1 MALGGTGTGLGYAGI
16 NNGGA
21 VALNLAYI
29 YSSTGASIVAGMVFW
44 PGSPPNP
51 PSYLP
56 TLPVDLTSGH
66 PILVTL
72 AYNGDGRRLTETLTD
87 QTTLQRFSTTFTG
100 INFEGLLGGQS
111 GFVGFTGSTGDGNSV
126 QTISNFQFTDPALAN
141 IPYANP
147 ITVAAAGE
155 LNLSSPISASAAVS
169 SVTLNAGAVLSITRS
184 GAVNPNAAYQIT
196 AGSVALAGNSAT
208 VNVTNNGSGLGSFA
222 VASLSGNGTLVKTGA
237 GALVLTAANP
247 FSGPI
252 VVDAG
257 ALVAADGAKD
267 ASGSATG
274 SGPVT
279 LNGGVLASDPGVGG
293 TVGGSVVSGSGA
305 NAIAPGGIGAANTLT
320 IDGSLTINSLST
332 LDFDLSGASASLLEV
347 EGDLVFSGTG
357 KTSLAF
363 AGTGRQVPYTLA
375 TFPSGSSVS
384 LGDFSAPAGYVLQLS
399 ATSLR
404 LTAAP
409 AVTTG
414 TPTWT
419 LTSSGSWTVGGNWSS
434 GSPPSG
440 VGQAA
445 IVGAGTAVPLTIDLD
460 GPQTVG
466 QLTLANTSNASTGY
480 TLAAGSG
487 GTLTM
492 NNSGGTAATAE
503 ILVTSGTHGISAPV
517 VLAES
522 LAVVASAGTT
532 LDISGAIGQSAAG
545 AALSLVGDGTLILGG
560 SDSFTGGTTVSGG
573 TLIALTSAAL
583 PDGTSLTVGAGGTL
597 DFDPMASAAPLLSGA
612 AASAG
617 SMTAVPEP
625 SALALLA
632 AALFAAAAARWS
644 QVRLAA
650 RRGRESTMASAI
662 DPAMNRSAMLKDPAV
677 AMMPAAVQDRWN
689 GLLPK
694 TGSQTHGST
703 TRFFTSDRAFN
714 VEIALKGVEARY
726 GTRLNDNA
734 QGHCRRT
741 TDVKLY
747 ITMCYDIITAP
758 TRE

>member
-1 MALGGTGTGLGYAGI
+1 MTDGVSPKARSAFTQPAVPITNAAGFTASFVYTSSGSTPGDGATFTIQNDNNGAMALGGTGTGLGYAGI

-29 YSSTGASIVAGMVFW
+29 YSSTSASIVAGTAFW

-66 PILVTL
+66 PILVNL
-72 AYNGDGRRLTETLTD
+72 AYNGAAGVLTESFTD

-126 QTISNFQFTDPALAN
+126 QTISNFQFTDPALAE
-141 IPYANP
+141 IPYTNP
-147 ITVAAAGE
+147 ITVAGTGE
-155 LNLSSPISASAAVS
+155 LNLSSPLSASAAVS

-347 EGDLVFSGTG
+347 EGDLIFSGTG

-440 VGQAA
+440 VGQAV

-545 AALSLVGDGTLILGG
+545 AALSLGGDGTLILGG

-597 DFDPMASAAPLLSGA
+597 DFDPMATAAPLSGGA
-612 AASAG
+612 AASAA
-617 SMTAVPEP
+617 SITAVPEP
-625 SALALLA
+625 SALAVLA
-632 AALFAAAAARWS
+632 AAGLFLRA
-644 QVRLAA
+644 LAWRKGNRQG
-650 RRGRESTMASAI
+650 RRG
-662 DPAMNRSAMLKDPAV
+662 
-677 AMMPAAVQDRWN
+677 
-689 GLLPK
+689 
-694 TGSQTHGST
+694 
-703 TRFFTSDRAFN
+703 
-714 VEIALKGVEARY
+714 
-726 GTRLNDNA
+726 
-734 QGHCRRT
+734 
-741 TDVKLY
+741 
-747 ITMCYDIITAP
+747 
-758 TRE
+758 